1 MGVIPETLGQLN
13 NLESLY
19 LFDNQLTGP
28 IPEALGQLNSLKTLR
43 SRLKTP
49 FFYLI
54 RLSSKW
60 IMAI

>member
-1 MGVIPETLGQLN
+1 MVLV
-13 NLESLY
+13 
-19 LFDNQLTGP
+19 
-28 IPEALGQLNSLKTLR
+28 EAVSYQPARGRVVCSPQPKTSLR